1 MTRWKV
7 LVTNPV
13 APATHATLAA
23 HAEVLTPPD
32 ATPETLRR
40 FASDV
45 HLIVVRL
52 PLPDDIFEHAPK
64 VLGVVRHGV
73 GLDLIPVEAA
83 TAKGILVTNVPGG
96 NADSVAEFC
105 VMQMLN
111 LLRRPALGDRLI
123 REAGWEV
130 ARAATTHGKE
140 LAGRTVGILGYG
152 AIGRRLAEIL
162 HFGFRA
168 KVAVNTRRPHDL
180 PEWARPLPIEP
191 LVAGCDFVV
200 PCLPYT
206 KDTHRYLS
214 AQLIARIKPTAW
226 VVNASRGEVID
237 EPALF
242 EALRAGRIA
251 GAALDVFDGKA
262 LPAGHPALD
271 VPNLLM
277 TPHVAGHTDEAS
289 ARVGAHAAAE
299 ALRILAGERP
309 HSLANPEAWAYHAG
323 RRRDVLGT

>member
-1 MTRWKV
+1 MGRWKI
-7 LVTNPV
+7 LVTSPV

-23 HAEVLTPPD
+23 QAEVVTPPD
-32 ATPETLRR
+32 ARPETLRR
-40 FASDV
+40 HAADA

-52 PLPDDIFEHAPK
+52 PLPDDIFEHAPH
-64 VLGVVRHGV
+64 VIGAVRHGV
-73 GLDLIPVEAA
+73 GVDLIPVEAA

-111 LLRRPALGDRLI
+111 LLRRPALGDRLL
-123 REAGWEV
+123 RASGWDV
-130 ARAATTHGKE
+130 ARAATTHGRE
-140 LAGRTVGILGYG
+140 LAGRTVGLLGFG
-152 AIGRRLAEIL
+152 AIGRRLGEIL

-180 PEWARPLPIEP
+180 PDWARPLPIEP

-200 PCLPYT
+200 PCLPAT
-206 KDTHRYLS
+206 QDTYRFLG
-214 AQLIARIKPTAW
+214 APLIARMKSTAF

-242 EALRAGRIA
+242 EALRAGRLA
-251 GAALDVFDGKA
+251 GAALDVFDGKI
-262 LPAGHPALD
+262 LPAGHAALG

-277 TPHVAGHTDEAS
+277 TPHVAGHTDAAM

-299 ALRILAGERP
+299 ALRILAGEKP
-309 HSLANPEAWAYHAG
+309 LSLVNPEAWAYHPA
-323 RRRDVLGT
+323 RRRAALGQ